1 MKDEKYRQAV
11 ADGMIL
17 TCGCL
22 LNNGTVTIGS
32 VKFVLNEANITK
44 KEWDQCD
51 DETSKQIILAASG
64 GNLDFLIE
72 EDY

>member
-1 MKDEKYRQAV
+1 MVKTFSSHEKCKNKKVNLIRWIE
-11 ADGMIL
+11 DTCKKLMIEVIDL
-17 TCGCL
+17 
-22 LNNGTVTIGS
+22 S
-32 VKFVLNEANITK
+32 K
-44 KEWDQCD
+44 D